1 MYTHTKKRN
10 RITYSLRIYYATST
24 VTFAFVSAWLYAGHS
39 CVLPQDVKSIPAT
52 AREATKMITF
62 FIFCSSNFRDAKLAI
77 CFYVGYLFDV
87 KKYYRHLPFALCSC
101 FYVFSAIRL
110 RLLRVCV
117 AVVRKDAWI

>member
-1 MYTHTKKRN
+1 M
-10 RITYSLRIYYATST
+10 

-39 CVLPQDVKSIPAT
+39 CVLPQDVRSIPAT
-52 AREATKMITF
+52 AREATRMIAF

-101 FYVFSAIRL
+101 FYVFSAKGLRLWRL
-110 RLLRVCV
+110 RV
-117 AVVRKDAWI
+117 AVSNKTKLQSHPRL